1 MKVTFRSSF
10 NRDLKK
16 IRDKAVLNKIRE
28 IICQA
33 ETASDLSELRDFKK
47 ISGDKGY
54 YRIRTGDYRVG
65 VFLADNELEFVRCL
79 HRRDIY
85 RVFP

>member
-16 IRDKAVLNKIRE
+16 IRDKAALHKIRE
-28 IICQA
+28 IICKA
-33 ETASDLSELRDFKK
+33 ETASDLSDLRDCKK